1 MPTHRRA
8 LPLRKQRA
16 STQRLPRKTS
26 APTRSSPRSSASA
39 TSATSIAAAP
49 SATGGA
55 AAAASSAGDADD
67 HGEDRVGALVVRGN
81 RCVLARCTREGKA
94 KRWVGMRVPSVEGP
108 TEGEDATAAARRAIE
123 AHLEIDVA
131 DQLHQMGP
139 LAAVPPIALY
149 RASGGLTTV
158 VFFVAL
164 EVGLK

>member
-1 MPTHRRA
+1 MLWRGIV
-8 LPLRKQRA
+8 
-16 STQRLPRKTS
+16 
-26 APTRSSPRSSASA
+26 SSQVVRDL
-39 TSATSIAAAP
+39 TDQLLAAADAADAP
-49 SATGGA
+49 PATDGA